1 METIKRYSLQEL
13 TDKLEE
19 LCFEDLANSTVRWE
33 NGTQADSGRS
43 FLRMDLEEGLTNCV
57 IYRDRIEAFI
67 EKSVDKSLNKE
78 QRTIYA
84 KAVELLYKLSDDE
97 ELTTYEIMIM
107 LYCRATELMS
117 YKYLVKNL
125 LKKYKFKKVTI
136 PVAIYNKDLE
146 FYQQAM
152 QYRITVDVN
161 LGHIDEEEEIT

>member
-1 METIKRYSLQEL
+1 MEQYLAQIFKEL
-13 TDKLEE
+13 PFPCYMTNRLNET
-19 LCFEDLANSTVRWE
+19 ANCMVYNIIESP
-33 NGTQADSGRS
+33 NS
-43 FLRMDLEEGLTNCV
+43 FCD
-57 IYRDRIEAFI
+57 
-67 EKSVDKSLNKE
+67 
-78 QRTIYA
+78 
-84 KAVELLYKLSDDE
+84 DDE

-136 PVAIYNKDLE
+136 PVAIYDKDLE